1 LELERTKTMLPV
13 TEQEIDA
20 FLAEFEAGRLP
31 KARWTHGAHLLT
43 GACYLHALGEAAAID
58 KMRLCV
64 KRHNESVGTAN
75 SDTGGYH
82 ETITIAW
89 IKLLAGLLQ
98 EAGPMERAAFAALA
112 VERFVN
118 DRGIFSRYYD
128 FNLPG
133 SLEARRAWV
142 APTLASFD

>member
-1 LELERTKTMLPV
+1 MLPV

-20 FLAEFEAGRLP
+20 FLAEFEAGRMP

-43 GACYLHALGEAAAID
+43 GACYVHGLGETAAID

-64 KRHNESVGTAN
+64 RRHNESVGTAN

-89 IKLLAGLLQ
+89 IKLLAGLLR
-98 EAGPMERAAFAALA
+98 EAEPMERAAFATLA

-128 FNLPG
+128 FDLP
-133 SLEARRAWV
+133 SSIEARRTWV

>member
-1 LELERTKTMLPV
+1 MHR
-13 TEQEIDA
+13 
-20 FLAEFEAGRLP
+20 
-31 KARWTHGAHLLT
+31 
-43 GACYLHALGEAAAID
+43 LGEAAAID

-75 SDTGGYH
+75 SDTGGYQ

-89 IKLLAGLLQ
+89 IKLLAGLLRVT
-98 EAGPMERAAFAALA
+98 GPMERAAFAAWA
-112 VERFVN
+112 VEHFVN

-128 FNLPG
+128 FDLPG
-133 SLEARRAWV
+133 SVEARRTWV